1 MKSATALRKAKL
13 EAPATLGTASDPDA
27 RGAHR
32 GRGAPAQQTLE
43 ASLSRGPGDADLGR
57 APLNL
62 RGKIRIVPWPLP
74 VRKPPWPAA
83 RTDPLPV
90 PSLLILDEIGYLPV
104 IQGGGN
110 LIAVGG
116 EQPPSV
122 AVCPRLDSSG
132 RVRQMTK
139 PSYSPPE
146 CTEVVWLSHDCHPRL
161 AASSK
166 QSSDWT
172 ILRCCRHRFHGPSRQ
187 SIRRHGRSPL

>member
-32 GRGAPAQQTLE
+32 GRETPAQQTLE
-43 ASLSRGPGDADLGR
+43 ASLSRGPGRRGWEAR
-57 APLNL
+57 AAPPDL

-90 PSLLILDEIGYLPV
+90 PSLLIVDEIGYLPV

-116 EQPPSV
+116 E
-122 AVCPRLDSSG
+122 
-132 RVRQMTK
+132 
-139 PSYSPPE
+139 
-146 CTEVVWLSHDCHPRL
+146 
-161 AASSK
+161 
-166 QSSDWT
+166 
-172 ILRCCRHRFHGPSRQ
+172 
-187 SIRRHGRSPL
+187 